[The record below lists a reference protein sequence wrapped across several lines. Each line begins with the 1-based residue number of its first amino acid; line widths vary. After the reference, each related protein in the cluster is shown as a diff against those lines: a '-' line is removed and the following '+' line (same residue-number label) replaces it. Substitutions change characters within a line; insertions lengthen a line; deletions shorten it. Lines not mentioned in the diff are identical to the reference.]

1 MEWQNIDLRITQF
14 SSYLNSV
21 TCSKPKYQRPVTVFS
36 VDDNGSETFTV
47 LQPVKSGVNCTA
59 GVYERKTAPFAAMF
73 VLKFIFVSAS
83 SRALRNFDV

>member
-1 MEWQNIDLRITQF
+1 M
-14 SSYLNSV
+14 
-21 TCSKPKYQRPVTVFS
+21 
-36 VDDNGSETFTV
+36 

-59 GVYERKTAPFAAMF
+59 GAVYERKMAPFAAMF